1 MNVFFEKAVPVWV
14 TGREKEMN
22 LRVQFKAVFGK
33 GKNIIAKIATS
44 GIYHMS
50 VNGKFVCYGPARA
63 GRGFFR
69 VDEIDLTPFAD
80 QEQNTVIIEVCGYN
94 ARSYY
99 LIKQDSFLTAELSAD
114 GRVEAYTGNNFT
126 ARINPE
132 YIKKIQ
138 RYSFQRPFAESYRII
153 EGDTYFTDA
162 VQGTEPLSYLPQP
175 KYLKR
180 STPYPLYE
188 KTGAKRILGGTFSF
202 SERDEYWRNG
212 AFDALVA
219 KPEQSE
225 YLFNDPDLMITE
237 ECEKLQLSAP
247 VSNEDKALSDG
258 IYSMMPFVIFTPV
271 YTAMSYVLSQNEA
284 GFYNA
289 LQAFMWIWIIVLL
302 VLCVNMLN
310 NYSFGKTIGVCIISL
325 LVMALIWAIGF
336 LFIAIVSEVWK
347 FVSEIGTELRMLV

>member
-132 YIKKIQ
+132 YIKK
-138 RYSFQRPFAESYRII
+138 YSATAFSAR
-153 EGDTYFTDA
+153 
-162 VQGTEPLSYLPQP
+162 L
-175 KYLKR
+175 R
-180 STPYPLYE
+180 SHT
-188 KTGAKRILGGTFSF
+188 
-202 SERDEYWRNG
+202 
-212 AFDALVA
+212 AL
-219 KPEQSE
+219 
-225 YLFNDPDLMITE
+225 
-237 ECEKLQLSAP
+237 
-247 VSNEDKALSDG
+247 
-258 IYSMMPFVIFTPV
+258 
-271 YTAMSYVLSQNEA
+271 
-284 GFYNA
+284 
-289 LQAFMWIWIIVLL
+289 
-302 VLCVNMLN
+302 
-310 NYSFGKTIGVCIISL
+310 
-325 LVMALIWAIGF
+325 
-336 LFIAIVSEVWK
+336 
-347 FVSEIGTELRMLV
+347 